1 MGPRFAETGEMS
13 SGYVF
18 HAYAASTP
26 SRVGDGDD
34 GAMRAADDG
43 EREVAD
49 EPRAAAPLAQAEV
62 VCVHLEVAARPIAIL
77 AGPEDAQQMAR
88 GLALRAR

>member
-13 SGYVF
+13 SGSVF

-26 SRVGDGDD
+26 SRDGDD

-62 VCVHLEVAARPIAIL
+62 VCHLEVAARPIAIL